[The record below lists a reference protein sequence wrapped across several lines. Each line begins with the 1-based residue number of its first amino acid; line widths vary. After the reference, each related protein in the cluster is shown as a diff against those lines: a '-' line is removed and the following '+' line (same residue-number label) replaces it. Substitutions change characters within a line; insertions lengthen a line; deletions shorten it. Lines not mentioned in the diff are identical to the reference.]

1 METIPDSRESRLNP
15 HAVIGLN
22 EQDLD
27 PSPVAQFRLW
37 FEQVFEARLIE
48 PNAMTL
54 ATSTPDGVPSARVVL
69 LKGFDER
76 GFVFFT
82 NYESGKGQELAQN
95 PNVALV
101 FFWAALERQVRIVGT
116 VSKTGRSESES
127 YFRSRPLDSQLGAW
141 ASQQSQVLANRE
153 ELERRAQELA
163 IQYESQPIPLPPY
176 WGGFRVAPRSFEF
189 WQGRPSR
196 LHDRFR
202 YTLQTGGSWRLER
215 LSP

>member
-1 METIPDSRESRLNP
+1 MRIADIRQEYMRAGLVEKDADADPFKQFDRWFHDAL
-15 HAVIGLN
+15 HA
-22 EQDLD
+22 DL
-27 PSPVAQFRLW
+27 PL
-37 FEQVFEARLIE
+37 

-54 ATSTPDGVPSARVVL
+54 ATATAAGRPSARVVL